1 MSSPVRSR
9 PVAALLAAL
18 LAGLTATLPSRAAEP
33 SGQGG
38 VAPAIP
44 PAGPR
49 VSAPLVPGAVT
60 VESLERQ
67 LLIVSPHA
75 EPERWA
81 DLHIRIAQL
90 LLAIQ
95 PSLDDQREASRHLIA
110 ARKVVSPTADLDRYL
125 ALANG
130 AAEGLASVARITS
143 NPGLLAEA
151 AEEYRAAIAVLTPQR
166 PKDWVR
172 FHLSLAWTEAERSEL
187 PDAPEG
193 RRAAALTA
201 AVASTQAVGPDFL
214 PELWKKT
221 VVVVGSIAGQWVR
234 KHPSGAD
241 PKLADESLAILR
253 RALAVEAERPDTF
266 DVTTRASIALHAVDL
281 LDSRF
286 DATQDVGSLA
296 EARDLLLASIAD
308 LKRKQQDDLAEM
320 HTAALAL
327 VLGKLGGAHGS
338 AADLE
343 ASVRLLQDLLA
354 KADQSSVPAT
364 GSWTGS
370 VIITLADS
378 SLRAANQF
386 NDVEHYDRYAGTI
399 RMALAR
405 LTAANRSDVIP
416 NLQARLASLL
426 VARHE
431 IAAAPALLQ
440 EAVGLLQS
448 ALRTNQAAGLD
459 AAARQNRLDLTI
471 ARHWLARHHRD
482 RRLARAVLADQRALT
497 KGFNRATETSDW
509 ALQRHAV
516 AMTLKLV
523 AELDGKPGLLDEA
536 IKRIEEARAAME
548 ETGMDMAQ
556 VEADRLDLYRLRKAA
571 KR

>member
-9 PVAALLAAL
+9 PVAALVAAFLAVLPA
-18 LAGLTATLPSRAAEP
+18 APPSRAVEP

-95 PSLDDQREASRHLIA
+95 PSFEDHVAAGRHFSA
-110 ARKVVSPTADLDRYL
+110 ARSVVSPGTDLDRYV
-125 ALANG
+125 ALASEAG
-130 AAEGLASVARITS
+130 AEFGLIGVLTADF
-143 NPGLLAEA
+143 GLLREA
-151 AEEYRAAIAVLTPQR
+151 ADEYRAAIAVLSPQR
-166 PKDWVR
+166 PKEWVR
-172 FHLSLAWTEAERSEL
+172 LHLSLARTEANRSQL
-187 PDAPEG
+187 PDAPED
-193 RRAAALTA
+193 RLETALA
-201 AVASTQAVGPDFL
+201 VAVASAQAVGPDFL
-214 PELWKKT
+214 PELWKET
-221 VVVVGSIAGQWVR
+221 VVVLSGIASQWSR
-234 KHPSGAD
+234 KYPSGANS
-241 PKLADESLAILR
+241 KLADESLAVLR
-253 RALAVEAERPDTF
+253 QALATEAKRPDSF
-266 DVTTRASIALHAVDL
+266 DVTTRASIALDAADL
-281 LDSRF
+281 LNARF
-286 DATQDVGSLA
+286 DATQDVGSLV

-308 LKRKQQDDLAEM
+308 LKRQHQDDLAEQPN
-320 HTAALAL
+320 AILAV
-327 VLGKLGGAHGS
+327 VLGKLGAAHRS

-343 ASVRLLQDLLA
+343 ASVGLLQDLLA
-354 KADQSSVPAT
+354 KADQDGFPKIVSL
-364 GSWTGS
+364 
-370 VIITLADS
+370 IIVLADT
-378 SLRAANQF
+378 SLKAADQF

-416 NLQARLASLL
+416 DLQARLASLL

-431 IAAAPALLQ
+431 IAAAPALLD
-440 EAVGLLQS
+440 EAVGLLQG
-448 ALRTNQAAGLD
+448 ALRANQAAGLD

-523 AELDGKPGLLDEA
+523 SELDGKPGLLDEA

>member
-1 MSSPVRSR
+1 MPSPVWSR
-9 PVAALLAAL
+9 PVAAVLAAL
-18 LAGLTATLPSRAAEP
+18 LAILPATLPGRAAEP
-33 SGQGG
+33 SSLGG
-38 VAPAIP
+38 VAPATP

-110 ARKVVSPTADLDRYL
+110 ARSVVSPTADLDRFL

-130 AAEGLASVARITS
+130 AAGGLAFVGRITS
-143 NPGLLAEA
+143 NSGLLAEA
-151 AEEYRAAIAVLTPQR
+151 ADEYRAAIAVLTPQR

-172 FHLSLAWTEAERSEL
+172 LHVDLALTEAERSEL

-193 RRAAALTA
+193 RSAAALTA

-214 PELWKKT
+214 PELWKEA
-221 VVVVGSIAGQWVR
+221 VRVVGGIASQWVR

-266 DVTTRASIALHAVDL
+266 DVATRTSIALDAADL
-281 LDSRF
+281 LNARF

-308 LKRKQQDDLAEM
+308 LRRKQQDDLAEM
-320 HTAALAL
+320 HTAALAS
-327 VLGKLGGAHGS
+327 VLGKLGGAHRS

-354 KADQSSVPAT
+354 KADQSGVPKT

-370 VIITLADS
+370 VIVLLADT
-378 SLRAANQF
+378 SLKAAAQF
-386 NDVEHYDRYAGTI
+386 NDVNHYDRYAGTI
-399 RMALAR
+399 RMALTR
-405 LTAANRSDVIP
+405 LTAANQRDVIP
-416 NLQARLASLL
+416 DLQARLASLL

-431 IAAAPALLQ
+431 IEAAPALLQ
-440 EAVGLLQS
+440 EAVGLLQD
-448 ALRTNQAAGLD
+448 ALRANQAAGLG
-459 AAARQNRLDLTI
+459 APARQNRLDLTI
-471 ARHWLARHHRD
+471 TRHWLARHRAD
-482 RRLARAVLADQRALT
+482 RRLARAVLADQRALAT
-497 KGFNRATETSDW
+497 AFSRATETSDW

-523 AELDGKPGLLDEA
+523 AELDGRPRLLDEA

-548 ETGMDMAQ
+548 KAGMDMAQ
-556 VEADRLDLYRLRKAA
+556 VEADRLDLYRLRAAA